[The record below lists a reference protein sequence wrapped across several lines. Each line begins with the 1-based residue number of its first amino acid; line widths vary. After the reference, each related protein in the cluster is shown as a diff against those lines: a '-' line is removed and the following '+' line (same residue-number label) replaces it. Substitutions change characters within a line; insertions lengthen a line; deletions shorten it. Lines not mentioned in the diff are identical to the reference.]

1 MKKKILC
8 MHTICA
14 IIFCVATQ
22 KLHKWQSI
30 NELLPTCN
38 GNLKV
43 IYISRTNILKSTIT
57 PCIEMT
63 MQKRRK
69 KSTNSQD
76 TIVKFTQSLYHKMHD
91 MRLHFLFD
99 CCDKITTHI
108 NAQFFPPRLWFI
120 LFAFFLMCSTA
131 SQIEFSNQVKSNHT
145 HFHHLKN
152 CTFYNNYSL
161 LKAFY

>member
-120 LFAFFLMCSTA
+120 LFAFLSHVLNSLTNWVFK
-131 SQIEFSNQVKSNHT
+131 SNQIT
-145 HFHHLKN
+145 HIFTIFN
-152 CTFYNNYSL
+152 CAFYNNYSL